1 MKFFFLRNTFYVFF
15 SSDCKTLNAEEQRNW
30 GAKKSMLYTG
40 LVYSVYVVVKLEV
53 QRMNTPDKLTK
64 NSHDYLKGLLLSKRK
79 H

>member
-1 MKFFFLRNTFYVFF
+1 
-15 SSDCKTLNAEEQRNW
+15 
-30 GAKKSMLYTG
+30 MLYTG